1 MDWFTIGLCFLLM
14 ILGWTTIYS
23 TGFHDGGQSFFDFG
37 TESGKQLFWIG
48 VCAILALI
56 IINIEGS
63 FFNQFAWPMY
73 GFIMLL
79 LVLVLLVGKEVGG
92 AKAWFRIGSF
102 GIQPSEFSKM
112 AIALVMARFIAESG
126 SKFRQ
131 VNTRLKAAGILL
143 FPAGLILLQPDLGT
157 VLVYSGF
164 VFVLYREGLSGAILI
179 GGMGGI
185 ALAIIC
191 IIMGQSTIDYPF
203 FGEAGGEF
211 LLYGMVIFVAGISL
225 LSVKR
230 FTLPRHRK
238 KRIWGTALWG
248 LAAIIFSVGVSTVMK
263 TDMLLRGYQ
272 KQRILI
278 TLGQVE
284 DPQGSGYNLDKSK
297 MAIGSGGFAGKGYL
311 HGPMTKFN
319 YVPEQS
325 TDFIFSTIGEEWGF
339 VGCFIVIILQ
349 VTLCIRL
356 IFLAERQRSQFSR
369 VYGYSCA
376 SILFMHLLINVG
388 MVIGLAP
395 VIGIPLPFFSY
406 GGSSIMGFTILI
418 CIMLRLDA
426 ERLTIF
432 R

>member
-1 MDWFTIGLCFLLM
+1 MVLM
-14 ILGWTTIYS
+14 LLGWVTIYS
-23 TGFHDGGQSFFDFG
+23 TGYHDGSGAFFDFG
-37 TESGKQLFWIG
+37 SESGRQAFWIG
-48 VCAILALI
+48 VSVVLAFIVL
-56 IINIEGS
+56 NVEGS
-63 FFNQFAWPMY
+63 FFNQFAWPAY
-73 GFIMLL
+73 GVVMLM
-79 LVLVLLVGKEVGG
+79 LVLVLLIGKEVGG

-112 AIALVMARFIAESG
+112 AVALVMARFIAESET
-126 SKFRQ
+126 KFRQ
-131 VNTRLKAAGILL
+131 IKTRLKAAGIIL

-164 VFVLYREGLSGAILI
+164 VFVLYREGLSGSILI

-185 ALAIIC
+185 ALGVIS
-191 IIMGQSTIDYPF
+191 IIMGHGTIDYPF
-203 FGEAGGEF
+203 FGEAGGEY
-211 LLYGMVIFVAGISL
+211 LLYVFIVIAIGIGL
-225 LSVKR
+225 ISVKL
-230 FTLPRHRK
+230 FTLPRYRK
-238 KRIWGTALWG
+238 RKLWGTILWG
-248 LAAIIFSVGVSTVMK
+248 VAAIIFSVGVSTVMK
-263 TDMLLRGYQ
+263 TDLLLKGYQ

-297 MAIGSGGFAGKGYL
+297 MAIGSGGFSGRGYL
-311 HGPMTKFN
+311 DGPMTKFN

-325 TDFIFSTIGEEWGF
+325 TDFIFTAIGEEWGF
-339 VGCFIVIILQ
+339 LGCLVVLALMT
-349 VTLCIRL
+349 TLCLRL
-356 IFLAERQRSQFSR
+356 IFLAERQRSRFSR
-369 VYGYSCA
+369 VYGYACA
-376 SILFMHLLINVG
+376 SIIFMHLLINVG

>member
-1 MDWFTIGLCFLLM
+1 
-14 ILGWTTIYS
+14 
-23 TGFHDGGQSFFDFG
+23 
-37 TESGKQLFWIG
+37 
-48 VCAILALI
+48 
-56 IINIEGS
+56 
-63 FFNQFAWPMY
+63 
-73 GFIMLL
+73 
-79 LVLVLLVGKEVGG
+79 
-92 AKAWFRIGSF
+92 
-102 GIQPSEFSKM
+102 
-112 AIALVMARFIAESG
+112 
-126 SKFRQ
+126 
-131 VNTRLKAAGILL
+131 
-143 FPAGLILLQPDLGT
+143 
-157 VLVYSGF
+157 
-164 VFVLYREGLSGAILI
+164 VLYREGLSGAILI

-185 ALAIIC
+185 ALGVIC

-211 LLYGMVIFVAGISL
+211 LLYGMVIFVTGISL
-225 LSVKR
+225 LSVKL

-238 KRIWGTALWG
+238 KRIWATALWG

-263 TDMLLRGYQ
+263 TDMLLKGYQ

-297 MAIGSGGFAGKGYL
+297 MAIGSGGFTGKGYL
-311 HGPMTKFN
+311 RGPMTKFN